1 MKKHHYLYTT
11 FLLAFIYIVL
21 SSNSGGPATVG
32 NNDYTGAPSAG
43 LCGNCH
49 SGGSFGQVTLNIQ
62 VFQQGTTTPVSGYI
76 GGTTYD
82 VRVTVNKSAGNPAG
96 YGFQLTCLSTPGN
109 QPAGTYSNLATNV
122 KQKTITSG
130 TFNGRRYVE
139 QSGVTNNNQFNFRWT
154 APASGTGTVRFYS
167 AGNAVNG
174 GSSSGDNSGST
185 TLTLNELI
193 PLSVTG
199 SKTDVSCFGGNNGAV
214 NITVSGGSTPYTF
227 LWSDGATTEDRTNL
241 TSGAYTVTVT
251 DNASATATVSF
262 SITQPAEQLSVSGT
276 ALNVNCNGGNNGS
289 INTNVNG
296 GTPNY
301 TYNWGGGITT
311 ANRTNLAAGGYS
323 VTVTDSKSC
332 TASTSF
338 QVTQPAA
345 LSASSGFSPILC
357 FGGSTTIQVSPTGG
371 TAPYNVTPNNFTVSA
386 GNYSYT
392 VTDNNNCSTNL
403 SVNVPQPAE
412 LIASANDIT
421 IPCSGGS
428 GTITVSATGGTV
440 PYAGTGNFTVTTP
453 GSYSYVVT
461 DQNGCTAT
469 ATANAQ
475 SNTGLTSAA
484 NIQQVSCNNACDG
497 SITVNVTGGNPPFS
511 INWSNGNGSNL
522 CAGSYQVTVSDNSGC
537 QLINTYTITEPVV
550 LTSSISTLPIL
561 CFGYGTE
568 LTANVSGGTSPYTFA
583 WSNFENGQQTTATA
597 GNITV
602 TVTDAN
608 LCSSTS
614 TFNITQP
621 DSISISVIGTTIP
634 SGTTLGAIDIVVTG
648 GVTPY
653 SYSWS
658 NGSTSEDILD
668 LNPGIYDITVTDA
681 NLCTAVLSINLLES
695 VSVSSVNDEKT
706 TMYPNPFTNTLH
718 LSVTKK
724 SMFYVYDM
732 VGKIVLM
739 QQLNEGTNT
748 VQTTELNPSQYVFE
762 IKTNQY
768 TYRKLLVKN

>member
-1 MKKHHYLYTT
+1 MKKIHYFYTA
-11 FLLAFIYIVL
+11 FLLVFVYIVF

-32 NNDYTGAPSAG
+32 NSDYTGAPSAG

-62 VFQQGTTTPVSGYI
+62 VFHQGTTTPVNGYI
-76 GGTTYD
+76 GGTSYD

-122 KQKTITSG
+122 KQKNITSG

-154 APASGTGTVRFYS
+154 APTSGTGSVRFYA

-174 GSSSGDNSGST
+174 GSSSGDNAGST
-185 TLTLNELI
+185 TLTLNELT
-193 PLSVTG
+193 PLSVSG
-199 SKTDVSCFGGNNGAV
+199 NQTDVSCFNGNNGSV

-227 LWSDGATTEDRTNL
+227 LWNDGATTEDRTNL
-241 TSGAYTVTVT
+241 IAGSYTVTVT
-251 DNASATATVSF
+251 DNASATATATF
-262 SITQPAEQLSVSGT
+262 SIAQPLEQLTVSGT
-276 ALNVNCNGGNNGS
+276 VLNVNCNGGNNGS
-289 INTNVNG
+289 IITSVNG

-311 ANRTNLAAGGYS
+311 ANRSNLTAGGYS

-332 TASTSF
+332 TASASF
-338 QVTQPAA
+338 QVSQPTA
-345 LSASSGFSPILC
+345 LGSTFSFLPILC
-357 FGGSTTIQVSPTGG
+357 FGGNTTIQVSPTGG

-386 GNYSYT
+386 GNYLYT
-392 VTDNNNCSTNL
+392 VTDNNNCSTTL
-403 SVNVPQPAE
+403 SVNVPQPSVLNAT
-412 LIASANDIT
+412 ANDIT

-428 GTITVSATGGTV
+428 GTITVSANGGTA
-440 PYAGTGNFTVTTP
+440 PYSGTGNFTVTTP

-475 SNTGLTSAA
+475 SNTGLTSVA

-497 SITVNVTGGNPPFS
+497 SITVNVTGGSPPFS
-511 INWSNGNGSNL
+511 IHWSNGNGSNL

-537 QLINTYTITEPVV
+537 QLINSYTINEPVV

-608 LCSSTS
+608 LCSTTS
-614 TFNITQP
+614 TLNLTQP
-621 DSISISVIGTTIP
+621 DSISISIIGTTIP
-634 SGTTLGAIDIVVTG
+634 SGTTLGAIDISVTG
-648 GVTPY
+648 GVAPY
-653 SYSWS
+653 IYLWS
-658 NGSTSEDILD
+658 NGSTNEDIAD
-668 LNPGIYDITVTDA
+668 LNPGVYDITITDA
-681 NLCTAVLSINLLES
+681 NQCSAVLSVSLLDA
-695 VSVSSVNDEKT
+695 VAVPKITDEDIAV
-706 TMYPNPFTNTLH
+706 YPNPFSNTLQ
-718 LSVTKK
+718 LSVNEK
-724 SMFYVYDM
+724 SVLYVYSM
-732 VGKIVLM
+732 VGKIVLI
-739 QQLNEGTNT
+739 QQLHTGTNT
-748 VQTTELNPSQYVFE
+748 IWATELAPSQYIIEVHG
-762 IKTNQY
+762 TNN
-768 TYRKLLVKN
+768 TLRKLLIKN